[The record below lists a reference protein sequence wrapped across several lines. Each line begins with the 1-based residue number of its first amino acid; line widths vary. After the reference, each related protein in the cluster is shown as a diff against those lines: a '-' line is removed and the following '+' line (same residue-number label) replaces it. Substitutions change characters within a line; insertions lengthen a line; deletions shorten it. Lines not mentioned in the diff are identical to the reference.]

1 MAGNHLRHLPVS
13 LFLKA
18 SKREKQ
24 IQALEHAVNY
34 LVASAHMVGILVALV
49 LSAYYQPSLQ
59 VVNT

>member
-1 MAGNHLRHLPVS
+1 MAGTVHRHLPVN
-13 LFLKA
+13 LFLEA

-34 LVASAHMVGILVALV
+34 LVASAGVLMDMMALV
-49 LSAYYQPSLQ
+49 LSAYCQLLLQ